1 MSDRLK
7 SNIKSYKYLKY
18 TAFAALFKKKKRVN
32 FFKRCVLKVPFLR
45 ALIKKSLLFE
55 IPFNEKTQYLCVK
68 TLQLEKTSERF
79 RRRFRLV
86 VFPKINDK
94 KFEVEKW

>member
-1 MSDRLK
+1 MSNRLK

-45 ALIKKSLLFE
+45 ALLFE

-79 RRRFRLV
+79 KRQFRLV